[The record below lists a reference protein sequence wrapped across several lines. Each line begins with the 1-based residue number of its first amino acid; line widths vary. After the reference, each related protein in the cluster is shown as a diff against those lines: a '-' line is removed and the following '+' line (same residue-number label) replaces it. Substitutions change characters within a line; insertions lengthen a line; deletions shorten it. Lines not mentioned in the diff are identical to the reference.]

1 MDQLDKK
8 LYNDL
13 NTQIE
18 IPEKLDTIIKNGLNK
33 KKSHYSFLKL
43 IASVCIITFI
53 TSGVVLAGRIAG
65 GKAVEKIWKEPQR
78 VTMNDTE
85 NSDNES
91 MTKENIM
98 SEEEARKKGKEI
110 LEKFGYK
117 NDKIKTIK
125 LVNNSENYDLIWF
138 IKTEQNISISF
149 DAKGEELFSISD
161 DDVLYKDIEKYR
173 TTKKEAEKTAKELAK
188 KYGYDTKQYSYTEV
202 SSNLESESYSYIWNV
217 TFYKEYDGIKNP
229 YESIQVTFVPKINQI
244 WGLSVVNKKFE
255 NNPVEITKEQAK
267 EIALKEE
274 QKISTKYEIKNIE
287 TELKIVSMN
296 GAAYH
301 RTNNYEQLQEQTSSE
316 DYPYEQIA
324 FYRTD
329 SRIRKA
335 WKVKIIYDVPDKIDE
350 EYNTNDEDFSYFID
364 VTTGEVIGGS
374 WN

>member
-33 KKSHYSFLKL
+33 KKSPYSFLKL

-53 TSGVVLAGRIAG
+53 TSGVVLAG

-78 VTMNDTE
+78 VTMDYKENNNND
-85 NSDNES
+85 

-161 DDVLYKDIEKYR
+161 DNVLYKDIEKYR

-188 KYGYDTKQYSYTEV
+188 KYGYNTEQYSYTEV
-202 SSNLESESYSYIWNV
+202 SSNLESERYSYIWIV

-244 WGLSVVNKKFE
+244 CGLSVVNKKFE

-329 SRIRKA
+329 TRIRKA

>member
-33 KKSHYSFLKL
+33 KKSPYSFLKL

-53 TSGVVLAGRIAG
+53 TSGVVLAG

-78 VTMNDTE
+78 VTMDDTE

-125 LVNNSENYDLIWF
+125 LINNSESYDLIWF

-161 DDVLYKDIEKYR
+161 DNVLYKDIEKYR

-188 KYGYDTKQYSYTEV
+188 KYGYDTEQYSYTEV
-202 SSNLESESYSYIWNV
+202 SSNLNSESDSYIWNV

-229 YESIQVTFVPKINQI
+229 YEHISITFIPQINKMHFLYVI
-244 WGLSVVNKKFE
+244 NKKFE
-255 NNPVEITKEQAK
+255 DNPIEITKEQAR

-274 QKISTKYEIKNIE
+274 QKISTKYEIKKIE

-301 RTNNYEQLQEQTSSE
+301 RTNNYEQLQEQTSYE
-316 DYPYEQIA
+316 DYPYEQTV

-329 SRIRKA
+329 TRIRKA

-350 EYNTNDEDFSYFID
+350 EYNKNDEDFNYFID

>member
-13 NTQIE
+13 NIPIE
-18 IPEKLDTIIKNGLNK
+18 IPDELDAIIKIGLNK
-33 KKSHYSFLKL
+33 KKSPYSFLKL

-78 VTMNDTE
+78 VTMDDTE

-125 LVNNSENYDLIWF
+125 LDKSPDDFDVAWCIESED
-138 IKTEQNISISF
+138 NIYIDF
-149 DAKGEELFSISD
+149 DAKGEEFFCISD
-161 DDVLYKDIEKYR
+161 DNVLYKDIEKYR
-173 TTKKEAEKTAKELAK
+173 TTEKEAKETAKKLAK
-188 KYGYDTKQYSYTEV
+188 KYGYVTEQYSYAEV
-202 SSNLESESYSYIWNV
+202 SSNLNSESDSYIWNV

-244 WGLSVVNKKFE
+244 CGLSVVNKKFE

-274 QKISTKYEIKNIE
+274 QKINVKYEVKNIE
-287 TELKIVSMN
+287 INLRIKSMN
-296 GAAYH
+296 GCAYL
-301 RTNNYEQLQEQTSSE
+301 RTNDYEQLHKQTSA
-316 DYPYEQIA
+316 DYPNEKWV

-329 SRIRKA
+329 SRIRKI
-335 WKVKIIYDVPDKIDE
+335 WLVTIVYDIPNKFAED
-350 EYNTNDEDFSYFID
+350 YNVNDERVSYFVD
-364 VTTGEVIGGS
+364 ATTGEVIGGGS
-374 WN
+374 IF